1 MWKAFYIATSHE
13 PATEFGGWRPTD
25 FKAAALRDHIERCR
39 LSRLLHN
46 ASAESRLLHNAS
58 AEAPANRSSSTS
70 RSMPSSSAS
79 SHADGS
85 PSAGVTSG
93 VGMAGDATG
102 RRSHG
107 RSLRTASRHSGGHSG
122 HSGGARRRS
131 SPSRIAHDPCAKV
144 PKKLLNRLDE
154 LHRAPPYPFAN
165 GPLIVLS
172 RPLASLLA
180 VDAYP
185 VEWLASLERTPV
197 LQFYR
202 QRGRVPFVLR
212 KDACFPAS
220 FDAVLGWWVYQ
231 VALRH
236 RLRLALVDSPFMIQH
251 HPWVAY
257 RHGAFSNASLILH
270 ELKNPRSPGWAF
282 ALAQGSGPFVP
293 TPRECGPCGTASG
306 AGRLARD
313 DAWRARAVSGGITA
327 ADAPRSSGALPLVV
341 GGGLEPLPLE
351 RDAGEDGGDGGGI
364 PMGWS
369 TVRRSPVARWECCG
383 QRSSAEAVRKAC
395 DERVTELARCAGPGE
410 D

>member
-39 LSRLLHN
+39 LSRLRHN
-46 ASAESRLLHNAS
+46 ASV
-58 AEAPANRSSSTS
+58 EAPANRSSSKS
-70 RSMPSSSAS
+70 RSTPSSSAS
-79 SHADGS
+79 SYAGGS

-93 VGMAGDATG
+93 VDVTGGATG

-122 HSGGARRRS
+122 GARRRS
-131 SPSRIAHDPCAKV
+131 SPSIAHDPCAKV

-172 RPLASLLA
+172 QPLASLLA

-231 VALRH
+231 VAL
-236 RLRLALVDSPFMIQH
+236 I
-251 HPWVAY
+251 
-257 RHGAFSNASLILH
+257 ASLITSDYL
-270 ELKNPRSPGWAF
+270 
-282 ALAQGSGPFVP
+282 
-293 TPRECGPCGTASG
+293 
-306 AGRLARD
+306 
-313 DAWRARAVSGGITA
+313 
-327 ADAPRSSGALPLVV
+327 
-341 GGGLEPLPLE
+341 
-351 RDAGEDGGDGGGI
+351 
-364 PMGWS
+364 
-369 TVRRSPVARWECCG
+369 
-383 QRSSAEAVRKAC
+383 
-395 DERVTELARCAGPGE
+395 
-410 D
+410 

>member
-46 ASAESRLLHNAS
+46 VSV
-58 AEAPANRSSSTS
+58 EAPAKYRSSNTS

-85 PSAGVTSG
+85 PSAGVTAG
-93 VGMAGDATG
+93 VDVAGDATLGATG
-102 RRSHG
+102 R

-122 HSGGARRRS
+122 HSGGARRRTS

-185 VEWLASLERTPV
+185 AEWLASLERTPV

-231 VALRH
+231 V
-236 RLRLALVDSPFMIQH
+236 
-251 HPWVAY
+251 
-257 RHGAFSNASLILH
+257 
-270 ELKNPRSPGWAF
+270 EL
-282 ALAQGSGPFVP
+282 
-293 TPRECGPCGTASG
+293 
-306 AGRLARD
+306 
-313 DAWRARAVSGGITA
+313 
-327 ADAPRSSGALPLVV
+327 
-341 GGGLEPLPLE
+341 
-351 RDAGEDGGDGGGI
+351 
-364 PMGWS
+364 
-369 TVRRSPVARWECCG
+369 
-383 QRSSAEAVRKAC
+383 
-395 DERVTELARCAGPGE
+395 
-410 D
+410 

>member
-1 MWKAFYIATSHE
+1 MSVVMGSLDTRSTLQILWYRWATATFPSARYLAIADDDAYVQIAHLEADLRLTSSIVHSPWVLHGLLMWKAFYIATSHE

-46 ASAESRLLHNAS
+46 ASV
-58 AEAPANRSSSTS
+58 EAPANRSSSTS

-93 VGMAGDATG
+93 VGVAGDATG
-102 RRSHG
+102 RRSHARG
-107 RSLRTASRHSGGHSG
+107 LRTASRHSGGHSG

-180 VDAYP
+180 MDAYP
-185 VEWLASLERTPV
+185 AEWLASLERTPV

-231 VALRH
+231 V
-236 RLRLALVDSPFMIQH
+236 
-251 HPWVAY
+251 
-257 RHGAFSNASLILH
+257 
-270 ELKNPRSPGWAF
+270 EL
-282 ALAQGSGPFVP
+282 
-293 TPRECGPCGTASG
+293 
-306 AGRLARD
+306 
-313 DAWRARAVSGGITA
+313 
-327 ADAPRSSGALPLVV
+327 
-341 GGGLEPLPLE
+341 
-351 RDAGEDGGDGGGI
+351 
-364 PMGWS
+364 
-369 TVRRSPVARWECCG
+369 
-383 QRSSAEAVRKAC
+383 
-395 DERVTELARCAGPGE
+395 
-410 D
+410 

>member
-1 MWKAFYIATSHE
+1 
-13 PATEFGGWRPTD
+13 
-25 FKAAALRDHIERCR
+25 
-39 LSRLLHN
+39 
-46 ASAESRLLHNAS
+46 
-58 AEAPANRSSSTS
+58 
-70 RSMPSSSAS
+70 
-79 SHADGS
+79 
-85 PSAGVTSG
+85 
-93 VGMAGDATG
+93 MAGDATG

-185 VEWLASLERTPV
+185 AEWLASLERTPV

-231 VALRH
+231 V
-236 RLRLALVDSPFMIQH
+236 
-251 HPWVAY
+251 
-257 RHGAFSNASLILH
+257 
-270 ELKNPRSPGWAF
+270 EL
-282 ALAQGSGPFVP
+282 
-293 TPRECGPCGTASG
+293 
-306 AGRLARD
+306 
-313 DAWRARAVSGGITA
+313 
-327 ADAPRSSGALPLVV
+327 
-341 GGGLEPLPLE
+341 
-351 RDAGEDGGDGGGI
+351 
-364 PMGWS
+364 
-369 TVRRSPVARWECCG
+369 
-383 QRSSAEAVRKAC
+383 
-395 DERVTELARCAGPGE
+395 
-410 D
+410 

>member
-1 MWKAFYIATSHE
+1 MLEAHDEAHTYRDIVFLNMTESFHLCAWKKVIATHLIAHLSGSDVVMGSLDTRSTFQILWYRWATATFPSARYLAIADDDAYVQIAHLEADLRLTSSIVHSPWVLHGLLMWKAFYIATSHE

-46 ASAESRLLHNAS
+46 ASAEAAAAQCERGAGCYTMRAWSRLLHNAS

-93 VGMAGDATG
+93 VGMAGDSTG

-122 HSGGARRRS
+122 HSGGHSRRS

-185 VEWLASLERTPV
+185 AEWLASLERTPV

-231 VALRH
+231 V
-236 RLRLALVDSPFMIQH
+236 
-251 HPWVAY
+251 
-257 RHGAFSNASLILH
+257 
-270 ELKNPRSPGWAF
+270 EL
-282 ALAQGSGPFVP
+282 
-293 TPRECGPCGTASG
+293 
-306 AGRLARD
+306 
-313 DAWRARAVSGGITA
+313 
-327 ADAPRSSGALPLVV
+327 
-341 GGGLEPLPLE
+341 
-351 RDAGEDGGDGGGI
+351 
-364 PMGWS
+364 
-369 TVRRSPVARWECCG
+369 
-383 QRSSAEAVRKAC
+383 
-395 DERVTELARCAGPGE
+395 
-410 D
+410 